1 MPSVKKSWIVT
12 SPSAWVDT
20 AFTYHQL
27 VLFPVPLWG
36 SQALISSTAGCFL
49 IPLCV
54 QGKPCV
60 LSVLSCRPV
69 PLPER
74 HRQPAAV
81 PQQSHPLLQLHHALP
96 VCRGQ
101 HRSYPGADHKVRG
114 TAFNLP
120 TFSFLLSLLLYFGSL
135 SSNCSYFW
143 ISGFSWNDWL

>member
-1 MPSVKKSWIVT
+1 MKKNWILT

-20 AFTYHQL
+20 AFAYLQL
-27 VLFPVPLWG
+27 VLFCVPPQG
-36 SQALISSTAGCFL
+36 SQTLISSTAGCFF

-54 QGKPCV
+54 QGKLCV

-74 HRQPAAV
+74 HRQPAAL

-101 HRSYPGADHKVRG
+101 HRGHPGADHQVRG
-114 TAFNLP
+114 PVFNWT
-120 TFSFLLSLLLYFGSL
+120 TFSFLLSFFSYFWSL
-135 SSNCSYFW
+135 SSKCSYFW